1 MTKKK
6 HFLPEYLIVLIRNG
20 NENYREKKSILN
32 VLNSY
37 ILNIGY

>member
-6 HFLPEYLIVLIRNG
+6 HFLLEYLIVLIRNG